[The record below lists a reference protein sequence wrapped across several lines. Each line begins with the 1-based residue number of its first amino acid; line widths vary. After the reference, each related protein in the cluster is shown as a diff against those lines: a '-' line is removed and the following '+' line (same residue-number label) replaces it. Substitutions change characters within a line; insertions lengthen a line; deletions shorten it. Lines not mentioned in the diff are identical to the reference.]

1 MSPQLL
7 KNQPNWQEIMA
18 RLGERLYQDFI
29 QDDDH
34 RSLRFDYAPNL
45 EEYKNTSK
53 LALALELCKY
63 RDQALADYKGCFA
76 RELEGRLVKE
86 SQYFH
91 KRFREATEYISQLVK
106 EEYLND
112 EDNLTSTFKEKIQNE
127 ILVAKSHYE
136 SELLSCI
143 QKERES
149 HTQRLHSIELEAKK
163 TRDEEH
169 KFLETLFQAQLAN
182 AKKQLDLEFKKTHD
196 EKVNLARV
204 DLQNALLNQ
213 SQILDSLHQKE
224 LAAYKEEL
232 NQKLKQELAS
242 WLETKLDE
250 LNRSKEEAH
259 QVKLTLLQ
267 ENYLEEID
275 ASKSKYLIQLDA
287 WTAAIKTQ
295 VRAKAAKEQKLLMEK
310 EAAQMLRDLAAS
322 VHHINLQANIH
333 IDSLETKSRA

>member
-7 KNQPNWQEIMA
+7 KNQPNWHEVMT

-29 QDDDH
+29 QKEDQLP
-34 RSLRFDYAPNL
+34 LRFDYAPNL
-45 EEYKNTSK
+45 EDYKNASK
-53 LALALELCKY
+53 LALATELCKY
-63 RDQALADYKGCFA
+63 RDAALADYKGCFA

-91 KRFREATEYISQLVK
+91 KRFREATEHIGQFIK
-106 EEYLND
+106 EECLKD
-112 EDNLTSTFKEKIQNE
+112 EDALTAAFKAKIQNE
-127 ILVAKSHYE
+127 ILTSKAHFE

-143 QKERES
+143 QKERDS
-149 HTQRLHSIELEAKK
+149 HTQRLHNIELEAKK
-163 TRDEEH
+163 LLDEEH
-169 KFLETLFQAQLAN
+169 KSLEILFHTQLAN
-182 AKKQLDLEFKKTHD
+182 AKKQLDLEFKKTHE

-204 DLQNALLNQ
+204 DMQNAILNQ
-213 SQILDSLHQKE
+213 SQILDALHQKA
-224 LAAYKEEL
+224 LASYKEEL
-232 NQKLKQELAS
+232 NQKLKEELAS
-242 WLETKLDE
+242 WLEIKLDE
-250 LNRSKEEAH
+250 LNKSKEEAH
-259 QVKLTLLQ
+259 QVKLTHLQ

-275 ASKSKYLIQLDA
+275 ASKSRYLIQLDA

-322 VHHINLQANIH
+322 VHHVNLQANIH